1 MSNFDQMPRAS
12 NGSLFRCP
20 ERDTLG
26 VPSFPKGPS
35 PPHGLPPADGAALGG
50 PESSPPRRLAA
61 ARIALAWGETAMIAR
76 RGVNGGRSGW
86 ELVSTTTQSDDGGR
100 KLSLKKTG
108 VLRVAERR

>member
-12 NGSLFRCP
+12 NDSPLHYP

-26 VPSFPKGPS
+26 VPPRRPS
-35 PPHGLPPADGAALGG
+35 PRMASPRPMGLRSGRLN
-50 PESSPPRRLAA
+50 PRRLAA

-76 RGVNGGRSGW
+76 RGVSGGRSGW

-100 KLSLKKTG
+100 KLSLKKIG
-108 VLRVAERR
+108 VLRVAERDI